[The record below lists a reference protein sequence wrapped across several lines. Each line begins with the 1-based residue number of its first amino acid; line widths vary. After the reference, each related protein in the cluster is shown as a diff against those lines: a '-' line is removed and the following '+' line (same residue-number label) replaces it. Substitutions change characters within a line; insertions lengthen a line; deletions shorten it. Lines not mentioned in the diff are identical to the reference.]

1 MPDAALPARVLL
13 ATDLSARSDRAL
25 DRAVQLALQW
35 QAGLVALHVLEAA
48 LPDQVL
54 AWVAREGQDDAA
66 VVARRQLL
74 QDIGPQSLDL
84 SVQVAPPGDVARIAC
99 DVARGQ
105 GCGLLVVGV
114 ARNEALGRFLLGST
128 AERLARLSS
137 EPMLV
142 VRERCR
148 APYGRIV
155 VATDFSPASAHA
167 VRTAARL
174 FPGQELLLFHASG
187 TPLPSDRHGDD
198 VSARQSAAHEEA
210 QEEFTRFVAGLGLP
224 DPVRVGTRVQPG
236 SLEGALT
243 RHVRENA
250 SDLVVIGNRGRSGLL
265 GTLLGSTA
273 ERMLDWLPC
282 DTLLVRAP

>member
-1 MPDAALPARVLL
+1 
-13 ATDLSARSDRAL
+13 
-25 DRAVQLALQW
+25 
-35 QAGLVALHVLEAA
+35 
-48 LPDQVL
+48 VL
-54 AWVAREGQDDAA
+54 AWAAREGQDDAA

-74 QDIGPQSLDL
+74 LDIAPPPPDL

-99 DVARGQ
+99 DVAREQ
-105 GCGLLVVGV
+105 GCGLLVAGV

-128 AERLARLSS
+128 AERLARLSP
-137 EPMLV
+137 EPLLV

-148 APYGRIV
+148 AAYGRIV

-174 FPGQELLLFHASG
+174 FPAQELLLFHASG
-187 TPLPSDRHGDD
+187 NPLPSDRHGDD
-198 VSARQSAAHEEA
+198 ASARHSAASEGAHEEFA
-210 QEEFTRFVAGLGLP
+210 RFVAGIGLP
-224 DPVRVGTRVQPG
+224 GTLRVSTRVQTG

-243 RHVRENA
+243 RHVREHG
-250 SDLVVIGNRGRSGLL
+250 SDLVVIGSRGRSGLL

-282 DTLLVRAP
+282 DTLLVRAS